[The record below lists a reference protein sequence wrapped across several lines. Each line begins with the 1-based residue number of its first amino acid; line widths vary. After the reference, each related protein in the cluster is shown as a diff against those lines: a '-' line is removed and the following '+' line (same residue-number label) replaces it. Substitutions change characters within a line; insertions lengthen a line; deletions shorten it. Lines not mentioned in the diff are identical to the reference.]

1 VSLTSARRER
11 VRNALLDAAER
22 LFATKGYGATTVTEI
37 AVEAGVSRPTAFRYF
52 PTKADFVFAVQD
64 EWREALRRVVDDEP
78 ATGWIL
84 VERVCAAVVELIER
98 DTDRVLAA
106 YQLATAEPSLA
117 QAAAARDRAW
127 TEAMAHLL
135 ASDGPSEEDA
145 LLGGAAI
152 MGMIN
157 MAVLRWAESAATT
170 DLGAVI
176 AHGLDLLRHGLGP
189 RQGDRHSE

>member
-1 VSLTSARRER
+1 MSLTSARRAR
-11 VRNALLDAAER
+11 VRTALLDAAER
-22 LFATKGYGATTVTEI
+22 LFATNGYGATTVTEI

-52 PTKADFVFAVQD
+52 PTKADYVFAVQD
-64 EWREALRRVVDDEP
+64 EWREALQRVVAEEP
-78 ATGWIL
+78 ATGWVL
-84 VERVCAAVVELIER
+84 VQRVCAAVVELIER

-106 YQLATAEPSLA
+106 YRLAMAEPSLA

-127 TEAMAHLL
+127 TEAMAQLL
-135 ASDGPSEEDA
+135 ASDVPREEDA

-157 MAVLRWAESAATT
+157 MAILRWAESGAAT

-176 AHGLDLLRHGLGP
+176 AHGLDLLHDGLGSG
-189 RQGDRHSE
+189 RDDRRIR